1 MEIVQPLTSLAQLL
15 TGENLSRRYETMT
28 EETMPMKSIDAIL
41 EGLDPDQRRAAE
53 AIRGP
58 VCIIAGAGTGKTRT
72 ITHRIAYAV
81 AAGVTDPT
89 KVLALTFTAKAA
101 GEMRTRLR
109 SLGYPGV
116 AARTFHSAALKQ
128 LMYFWPYALG
138 GAFPSLLPSKS
149 GALAQAVISAD
160 SRLTPTPSR
169 LRDLAAEIEWAKV
182 SEIAPDQY
190 VERAL
195 EAGRLKDSANK
206 KIDLE
211 DCAKIYEAYETLKRI
226 ERVIDFE
233 DVLLL
238 TVGMIEEDR
247 QVRERIRDQYRYFT
261 VDEYQDVSPLQQRLL
276 NLWLGNREE
285 ICVVG
290 DPAQTIYSFAG
301 ATSTFLT
308 GFTKRFPQAQVIY
321 LNRGYRSTP
330 EIIRAANTLMD
341 PLTPAGSERTL
352 SSVQA
357 AGQKPI
363 VLSFSTVAAEI
374 QATVTKVRELLAAGT
389 SERDIAVLA
398 RTNSQLDL
406 LEKAFTEAGITTQL
420 KSTER
425 FFDRVDVRD
434 VMRVIRSSSVLPTED
449 WRATLDSI
457 LLPFLPTHQG
467 QSTPDLASLGARGSS
482 PRPDFI
488 QAIVNFADEQ
498 KASGIDSMRGF
509 LRELEDRAEQN
520 NPLPLPG
527 IILATLHAAKGLEW
541 PTVLLVG
548 VSEGILPM
556 GSDIDEERRLFYVG
570 LTRARERVLLSYA
583 GAPSPFLEEIRHTL
597 SPSL

>member
-1 MEIVQPLTSLAQLL
+1 
-15 TGENLSRRYETMT
+15 
-28 EETMPMKSIDAIL
+28 MKSIDEIL
-41 EGLDPDQRRAAE
+41 EGLDPDQRRAAQ

-72 ITHRIAYAV
+72 ITHRIAYAI

-101 GEMRTRLR
+101 GEMRARLR
-109 SLGYPGV
+109 SLGYPGI

-138 GAFPSLLPSKS
+138 GTFPSLLPSKS
-149 GALAQAVISAD
+149 GAVAQAVLSAD
-160 SRLTPTPSR
+160 SRLTPSPSR
-169 LRDLAAEIEWAKV
+169 LRDIAAEIEWAKV

-195 EAGRLKDSANK
+195 LADRLRDSGGK
-206 KIDLE
+206 RLDLE
-211 DCAKIYEAYETLKRI
+211 DIAKIYDAYETLKRT

-238 TVGMIEEDR
+238 TVGMLEEDR

-290 DPAQTIYSFAG
+290 DPSQTIYSFAG

-308 GFTKRFPQAQVIY
+308 GFTKRFPRAEVIH

-341 PLTPAGSERTL
+341 SLIPAGSEQSL

-357 AGQKPI
+357 AGQKPT
-363 VLSFSTVAAEI
+363 VHSFPTTAAEI
-374 QATVTKVRELLAAGT
+374 HATVRKVGELLDSGT

-398 RTNSQLDL
+398 RTNAQLDQ
-406 LEKAFTEAGITTQL
+406 LERAFTDAGITTQL
-420 KSTER
+420 KSSER
-425 FFDRVDVRD
+425 FFDRIDVRD
-434 VMRVIRSSSVLPTED
+434 VMRVIRSASVLPTED

-457 LLPFLPTHQG
+457 LLPFLPTQHD
-467 QSTPDLASLGARGSS
+467 QSNPESKSGRNTQQDQ
-482 PRPDFI
+482 RPDFI
-488 QAIVNFADEQ
+488 QAILNFADEQ

-527 IILATLHAAKGLEW
+527 ILLATLHAAKGLEW

-556 GSDIDEERRLFYVG
+556 GGDIDEERRLFYVG
-570 LTRARERVLLSYA
+570 LTRAKDQIFLSYA
-583 GAPSPFLEEIRHTL
+583 GAPSPFLEEIKHAISQGT
-597 SPSL
+597 